1 MQISLPHP
9 HLTAIA
15 HSDQLLGH
23 IFSEIQKN
31 QGAISFADYMH
42 LALYTPGLGYYS
54 AGAEKFNARGDF
66 ITAPEISPIFSE
78 CLANQ
83 CQQILKSLHKP
94 GDILELGAGTGKMA
108 ADILCHLEKQN
119 SLPQTYFI
127 LEPSADLKKRQQETL
142 QFNCPHLYSSV
153 EWLDYLPTENFCG
166 VILANEVL
174 DAMPVHRFEIN
185 DDLLFEIMVT
195 QKNNQLQ
202 TLKKETEH
210 KELLALYQS
219 QDWPSLY
226 TSEINLSLKPWMN
239 SLSDILETGVIL
251 LIDYGFPQSEYY
263 HPDRTMGTLNCH
275 YRHHSHSDPFY
286 YPGLQ
291 DITAHVDFSSL
302 KEAAIQSDLILA
314 GYTNQ
319 AAFLLGC
326 GLIEL
331 IKNNKDNVKMEP
343 KKVATN
349 HAIHLL
355 TSPAEMGEL
364 FKVIAFSRDFDDP
377 LLGFR
382 LKDYQDRL

>member
-1 MQISLPHP
+1 MQTSLPPPHP
-9 HLTAIA
+9 IAIA
-15 HSDQLLGH
+15 HSHQLLTH

-31 QGAISFADYMH
+31 QGIISFADYMN

-54 AGAEKFNARGDF
+54 AGAEKFNVRGDF

-83 CQQILKSLHKP
+83 CQQILKSLDKP

-108 ADILCHLEKQN
+108 ADILCYLEKQN
-119 SLPQTYFI
+119 SLPETYFI

-142 QFNCPHLYSSV
+142 QQRCPQLLSHV
-153 EWLDYLPTENFCG
+153 QWLDYLPTEKFCG

-174 DAMPVHRFEIN
+174 DAMPVHRFEVN
-185 DDLLFEIMVT
+185 NNQLFEIGVT
-195 QKNNQLQ
+195 QKDNQLQ
-202 TLKKETEH
+202 EIKKIAENTQ
-210 KELLALYQS
+210 LLALYHS
-219 QDWPSLY
+219 QDWPSFY
-226 TSEINLSLKPWMN
+226 TSEINLNLTSWIN
-239 SLSDILETGVIL
+239 SLSDILETGIIL
-251 LIDYGFPQSEYY
+251 LIDYGFPKAEYY

-275 YRHHSHSDPFY
+275 YRHHSHPDPFY

-302 KEAAIQSDLILA
+302 RDAAIQSNLKLA
-314 GYTNQ
+314 GYTHQ

-326 GLIEL
+326 GLIQL
-331 IKNNKDNVKMEP
+331 IENHQHFSESA
-343 KKVATN
+343 KVAQN

-355 TSPAEMGEL
+355 TSPTEMGEL

-377 LLGFR
+377 LIGFSFHEQHHR
-382 LKDYQDRL
+382 L

>member
-1 MQISLPHP
+1 MQISLPPPHP
-9 HLTAIA
+9 TAIA
-15 HSDQLLGH
+15 HSHRLLEH
-23 IFSEIQKN
+23 ILSEIQKN
-31 QGAISFADYMH
+31 QGMISFADYMN

-54 AGAEKFNARGDF
+54 AGAEKFNAPGDF

-83 CQQILKSLHKP
+83 CQQILESLPKA

-108 ADILCHLEKQN
+108 ADILCYLEKQN
-119 SLPQTYFI
+119 SLPHTYFI

-142 QFNCPHLYSSV
+142 QFNCPHLYSFV
-153 EWLDYLPTENFCG
+153 EWLDYLPTKKFCG

-174 DAMPVHRFEIN
+174 DAMPINRFEIN
-185 DDLLFEIMVT
+185 DNLLFEIMVT

-202 TLKKETEH
+202 TLKKETNDR
-210 KELLALYQS
+210 ELLALYHS
-219 QDWPSLY
+219 QDWPSVY
-226 TSEINLSLKPWMN
+226 SSEINLNLKPWIKSVSN
-239 SLSDILETGVIL
+239 ILERGVIL

-302 KEAAIQSDLILA
+302 TEAAIESGLMLA

-326 GLIEL
+326 GLINLVE
-331 IKNNKDNVKMEP
+331 NNENNP
-343 KKVATN
+343 KIGSKKFAIN

-364 FKVIAFSRDFDDP
+364 FKVIAFSRDFDEP
-377 LLGFR
+377 LIGFC
-382 LKDYQDRL
+382 LKDYQYRL